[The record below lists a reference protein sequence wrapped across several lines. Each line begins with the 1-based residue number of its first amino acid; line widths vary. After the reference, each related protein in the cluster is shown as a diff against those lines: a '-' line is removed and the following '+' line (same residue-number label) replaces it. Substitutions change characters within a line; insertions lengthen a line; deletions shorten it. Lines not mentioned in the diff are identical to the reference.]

1 MSRKINSDKNQQ
13 KKNAS
18 FFFQAKMCNLFLEVH
33 FMSFHSITATID
45 FTMNYFFVCNTQ
57 DKKNFDF
64 QNNKWRN
71 LM

>member
-33 FMSFHSITATID
+33 FMSFHRITATID
-45 FTMNYFFVCNTQ
+45 FNMNYLSNKAKKDCN
-57 DKKNFDF
+57 
-64 QNNKWRN
+64 
-71 LM
+71 L